1 MKRSAVVH
9 SLKIAT
15 LVGVLLLGGIASAQT
30 AGDVETPS
38 PRPSFR
44 SAVDLVSVAAV
55 VRDKRGQVVR
65 NLSREDFEVF
75 DNGVRRPIVEFSSGE
90 NGPISL
96 AVLVDVS
103 GSMAVASHLDAARQ
117 TLDLLLRRLR
127 EGQDEVALFSFDR
140 GLNEHQSFTTN
151 PAAIRNALAGLRPFG
166 ITSLYDAVAET
177 ARRVET
183 RDYKRRAIL
192 VLTDG
197 VDTASRLSPGEVSA
211 IASATDVPVYVMAVL
226 SRIDHDAALEADTQ
240 ATPTGQLTNL
250 ASWTGGHAY
259 VLSAPAHA
267 VVATE
272 NVLSELRHQYVF
284 AFEAA
289 GPAGWRPLDVRLRK
303 RELSVRARSGY
314 FASQR
319 AAGE

>member
-1 MKRSAVVH
+1 MH

-15 LVGVLLLGGIASAQT
+15 LVGVLLTGTASAQT
-30 AGDVETPS
+30 AGVADTTS
-38 PRPSFR
+38 PRPTFR
-44 SAVDLVSVAAV
+44 AAVDLVSVAAV

-65 NLSREDFEVF
+65 NLSRDDFEVF

-117 TLDLLLRRLR
+117 ALDLLLRRLR
-127 EGQDEVALFSFDR
+127 DGQDEVALFSFDR
-140 GLNEHQSFTTN
+140 GLTEHQAFTTK
-151 PAAIRNALAGLRPFG
+151 PAAIRDALTGLRPFG

-183 RDYKRRAIL
+183 REYKRRAIL

-197 VDTASRLSPGEVSA
+197 VDTGSRLTPGEVSA

-226 SRIDHDAALEADTQ
+226 SPIDHDAVRVDTAL
-240 ATPTGQLTNL
+240 ATPAGQLTNL
-250 ASWTGGHAY
+250 AWWTGGNSF

-284 AFEAA
+284 AFEATGA
-289 GPAGWRPLDVRLRK
+289 AGWRPLDVRLRK

>member
-1 MKRSAVVH
+1 MH
-9 SLKIAT
+9 SLRIAT
-15 LVGVLLLGGIASAQT
+15 LVGVLLAGTATAQT
-30 AGDVETPS
+30 VGNAETS
-38 PRPSFR
+38 PRPTFR
-44 SAVDLVSVAAV
+44 AGVDLVSVAAV

-75 DNGVRRPIVEFSSGE
+75 DNGVRRPIIQFSSGE

-103 GSMAVASHLDAARQ
+103 GSMSMASHLDAARSA
-117 TLDLLLRRLR
+117 LDLMLLRLR
-127 EGQDEVALFSFDR
+127 AGQDEVALFSFDR
-140 GLNEHQSFTTN
+140 ELTEHQPFTTN
-151 PAAIRNALAGLRPFG
+151 PAEIRHALTELTPFG
-166 ITSLYDAVAET
+166 ITSLYDAIAET

-183 RDYKRRAIL
+183 REYKRRAIL

-197 VDTASRLSPGEVSA
+197 MDTASRLTPGEVSA

-226 SRIDHDAALEADTQ
+226 SPIDHDAARSTDTQ

-250 ASWTGGHAY
+250 AWWTGGNAY
-259 VLSAPAHA
+259 VVSAPAHA
-267 VVATE
+267 VTATE
-272 NVLSELRHQYVF
+272 HVLSELRHQYVF

-289 GPAGWRPLDVRLRK
+289 GAAGWRPLDVRMRK
-303 RELSVRARSGY
+303 REFSVRARSGY

-319 AAGE
+319 ASGE